1 MFATCIAEIQA
12 AAGRELSDDELD
24 ELLTELQRRRRQ
36 RRAEDRSASEEEIA
50 RGAAESF
57 ARDMAAMAAVERRN
71 AAINQRIR
79 IQAEDFIRAQFPDDP
94 ALGLQAFMTGANRL
108 RNGSRNSASAMQD
121 GLVGKYMGGFTAD
134 LEKTGMTRIFTSG
147 ALDREITLAVWARN
161 RDVPRP
167 VNVPA
172 EAVSIADILIK
183 WGEVARDDAN
193 RAGAWIGRE
202 QGYIVRQSHEFWK
215 VGRAGFERWRAEIE
229 PRLDWER
236 IGDVDRDRFLRGA
249 FDGIVSGVHIR
260 SDGVGDGGMGD
271 GGIGRNIAR
280 RASEERILHF
290 RSGEDWYEYNRLFG
304 HGTMRE
310 AFIHGLRMSAQN
322 TGLMRTMGT
331 NPQSTYRLLADRLL
345 ASIED
350 PMAKRA
356 FNEKVQEGGSVHN
369 HLAAVDGSMNVPVN
383 ALAAQVQSSVQAW
396 TRMTIMGM
404 SLFSQASDI
413 PTRAAEMRYQG
424 QGFLPALVEAA
435 AGLFTGRK
443 RQELVELD
451 GDLGI
456 FREMFATNVASR
468 FSIADDGLPGSISK
482 MQGWFFKLN
491 GMAYVTDNQRAS
503 SIRAMSHRLALNR
516 DVAFAEADDGLK
528 RVLKLFD
535 IGEAEWKALRA
546 APARLADGR
555 DYVTPQSILS
565 APDDAFA
572 DMVRRS
578 GKKPTGR
585 TVAAAKELLADR
597 LRNYLRDRAG
607 YMTIMPDDRTRA
619 ITMRGT
625 RPGSVQGV
633 GMRAIWELKGFAAA
647 VIQKA
652 WGREIYGRGS
662 DTLREAV
669 RDGHGE
675 MLGLANM
682 IMWQTVFGYLSMAAK
697 DVITGKMPRVPE
709 DADDARRIMQAAF
722 LQGGG
727 AGIYG
732 DFLFGEV
739 NRHGGGLLA
748 TLGGPTVGKAESLYD
763 LYARV
768 REGDDA
774 AAAAFWNVVR
784 NVPGNNLFYT
794 KLALDY
800 LVLWNMQEWVNP
812 GSLRRMERRV
822 ERENGQTFLI
832 RPTDAVR

>member
-1 MFATCIAEIQA
+1 MFANCIAEIQR
-12 AAGRELSDDELD
+12 AAGRDLSDEELD
-24 ELLTELQRRRRQ
+24 ELLSELERRRRQ
-36 RRAEDRSASEEEIA
+36 RRAEDRAASEEEVT
-50 RGAAESF
+50 RGAAETF
-57 ARDMAAMAAVERRN
+57 ARDLAAMAAVERRN

-79 IQAEDFIRAQFPDDP
+79 IEAEDFIRSQFPDDL

-108 RNGSRNSASAMQD
+108 RNGSRNSASAMQE
-121 GLVGKYMGGFTAD
+121 GLVGKYMGGLTAD
-134 LEKTGMTRIFTSG
+134 LEKAGMTRVFTSG
-147 ALDREITLAVWARN
+147 ALDREISLAMWARN

-172 EAVSIADILIK
+172 EAITIADILTK
-183 WGEVARDDAN
+183 WSEVARDDAN

-215 VGRAGFERWRAEIE
+215 VSRAGFDEWRAAIE
-229 PRLDWER
+229 PRLDWDR
-236 IGDVDRDRFLRGA
+236 IGDVDRGRFLRGA
-249 FDGIVSGVHIR
+249 FDGIVSGVHLR
-260 SDGVGDGGMGD
+260 SEGAGDNGFNGD
-271 GGIGRNIAR
+271 FGRNIAS
-280 RASEERILHF
+280 RASEQRTLHF
-290 RSGEDWYEYNRLFG
+290 RSAEDWYEYNRVFG
-304 HGTMRE
+304 RGTMRE
-310 AFIHGLRMSAQN
+310 AFLSGLRMSAQN

-331 NPQSTYRLLADRLL
+331 NPQATYQHLTERLLQSLPDPL
-345 ASIED
+345 AQ
-350 PMAKRA
+350 RT
-356 FNEKVQEGGSVHN
+356 FREKVADGGSVHN

-383 ALAAQVQSSVQAW
+383 ALAAQIQSSVQAW

-404 SLFSQASDI
+404 SLLSQASDI
-413 PTRAAEMRYQG
+413 PVRAAEMRYQG
-424 QGFLPALVEAA
+424 QGFLPALVDAA
-435 AGLFTGRK
+435 TGIFTGRK
-443 RQELVELD
+443 RQELIELD

-482 MQGWFFKLN
+482 AQGWFFKLN

-516 DVAFAEADDGLK
+516 DVSFAQADDGLK
-528 RVLKLFD
+528 RVLQLFD

-565 APDDAFA
+565 APDEAFV

-578 GKKPTGR
+578 GRKVSPQT
-585 TVAAAKELLADR
+585 TASAKELLADR

-607 YMTIMPDDRTRA
+607 YMTIAPDERTRA
-619 ITMRGT
+619 ITMRGS

-633 GMRAIWELKGFAAA
+633 GMRAVWELKGFAAA

-662 DTLREAV
+662 DTLREAITN
-669 RDGHGE
+669 GNGE

-682 IMWQTVFGYLSMAAK
+682 IMWQTIFGYLSMAAK
-697 DVITGKMPRVPE
+697 DAITGKVPRVPE
-709 DADDARRIMQAAF
+709 DREEARAIMQAAF

-739 NRHGGGLLA
+739 NRYGGGLLP
-748 TLGGPTVGKAESLYD
+748 TLAGPTVGKAESLYS
-763 LYARV
+763 LYGRV

-774 AAAAFWNVVR
+774 SAAAFWNVVR

-812 GSLRRMERRV
+812 GSIRRMERRV
-822 ERENGQTFLI
+822 ERENGQTFFI
-832 RPTDAVR
+832 RPTDAIR